1 MIHVSELSWTDK
13 IQKPQLI
20 YNIGDSIKA
29 IIINIDKDKR
39 SLELSHKRLQMDP
52 LEKHQI
58 GELVNAIVEETVK
71 KGIHLKL
78 ENDDSPAFIP
88 AHSISYGESFSAGT
102 ILNCVIKDINTD
114 KRKIILAI
122 L

>member
-1 MIHVSELSWTDK
+1 MNKEAKKTL
-13 IQKPQLI
+13 
-20 YNIGDSIKA
+20 
-29 IIINIDKDKR
+29 
-39 SLELSHKRLQMDP
+39 M
-52 LEKHQI
+52 QI